1 MLKEDLPETVN
12 LPPSLDNQ
20 PLLGDTLPKILI
32 FVKVV
37 TLIFRLLIFALIPET
52 FEKEST

>member
-20 PLLGDTLPKILI
+20 PLLGDTFPKILI

-37 TLIFRLLIFALIPET
+37 TLIFRLSIFALIPET